1 MSKGLKSP
9 EFLTFTFST
18 PSLQIVPR
26 YRGFPAWGHR
36 RRSLPPHCK
45 SSQGITSA
53 QKPSCQ
59 ERGRARCCDLAAIRF
74 QVFGL
79 ATGQAAL
86 ASAELIVNERNADE
100 DRLVREIVVRSEQSR
115 IHEKRP
121 VLLDDAVAPVDMI

>member
-1 MSKGLKSP
+1 
-9 EFLTFTFST
+9 
-18 PSLQIVPR
+18 
-26 YRGFPAWGHR
+26 
-36 RRSLPPHCK
+36 
-45 SSQGITSA
+45 
-53 QKPSCQ
+53 
-59 ERGRARCCDLAAIRF
+59 
-74 QVFGL
+74 L